1 MFEELLVDQDHD
13 DLAIRVMGERYTG
26 PIRDRMFAANA
37 HHEQSDPPSPGS
49 QQRFVGRPWK
59 ERLDGCARTVMTA
72 DKSSLS

>member
-13 DLAIRVMGERYTG
+13 DLAIRVTGESYTG
-26 PIRDRMFAANA
+26 PIRDRTFAANA
-37 HHEQSDPPSPGS
+37 HHEQPDPPSSES

-59 ERLDGCARTVMTA
+59 RRLGRCARTVMTA